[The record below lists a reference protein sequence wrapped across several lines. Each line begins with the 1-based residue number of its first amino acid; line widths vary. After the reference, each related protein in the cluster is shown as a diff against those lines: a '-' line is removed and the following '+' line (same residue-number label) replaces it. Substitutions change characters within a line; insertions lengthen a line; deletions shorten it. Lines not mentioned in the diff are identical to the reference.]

1 MNIKNFAMIGI
12 SHKILSMQEREEFI
26 RQKPKAL
33 LEELF
38 QTGKIQAYVD
48 LSTCLRV
55 EFYMELLDN
64 TRLEEIRERFP
75 TQRGLQMKQ
84 GEEALLHLAKVVCGF
99 FSVIKGEDQILSQM
113 KHAYTKALE
122 EKHSSK
128 LFNIIFQ
135 KIITLGKKFRT
146 KSNIAHHALSLEAIT
161 LHSIQERI
169 PNVQEKKILL
179 LGVGELAQSIL
190 SLLVK
195 EDFSNLYITN
205 RSYHKA
211 ERISNAYQVNIIDFR
226 DKYEWIAKVDIIIS
240 ATSASHIVLEYERF
254 LEKKQEKN
262 YLMLDLAVP
271 RDIDPRIA
279 NLEGVQVLNLDDIW
293 KISKQHGSFREQ
305 LLDEYF
311 YLLEEQIESIHK
323 ALSYYENKQEA
334 SVC

>member
-26 RQKPKAL
+26 RKKPKVL

-38 QTGKIQAYVD
+38 QTGKIRAYVD

-75 TQRGLQMKQ
+75 AQRGLQMKQ

-99 FSVIKGEDQILSQM
+99 FRSSRGRSNFVTDETRLYKGSGRETQLQTFQYYLP
-113 KHAYTKALE
+113 KNH
-122 EKHSSK
+122 
-128 LFNIIFQ
+128 NI
-135 KIITLGKKFRT
+135 GKKFRT
-146 KSNIAHHALSLEAIT
+146 KVILLIMLFLWKPLPYILSKKEF
-161 LHSIQERI
+161 QMCR
-169 PNVQEKKILL
+169 KKILL

-195 EDFSNLYITN
+195 EGFSNLYITN

-254 LEKKQEKN
+254 LEKTGKE
-262 YLMLDLAVP
+262 LPDVGL
-271 RDIDPRIA
+271 
-279 NLEGVQVLNLDDIW
+279 G
-293 KISKQHGSFREQ
+293 GSQR
-305 LLDEYF
+305 Y
-311 YLLEEQIESIHK
+311 
-323 ALSYYENKQEA
+323 
-334 SVC
+334 

>member
-1 MNIKNFAMIGI
+1 MNIKNFAVIGI
-12 SHKILSMQEREEFI
+12 SHTMLSMQEREEFI
-26 RQKPKAL
+26 RQKPKII

-38 QTGKIQAYVD
+38 QVGKIRAYVD

-55 EFYMELLDN
+55 EFYVELLEK
-64 TRLEEIRERFP
+64 TTLKEIREQFSN
-75 TQRGLQMKQ
+75 QWDLQTKQ
-84 GEEALLHLAKVVCGF
+84 GEEALLYLAKVVCGF
-99 FSVIKGEDQILSQM
+99 FSVIKGEDQILAQI

-122 EKHSSK
+122 EEHSSK

-135 KIITLGKKFRT
+135 KIIELGKKFRT

-169 PNVQEKKILL
+169 SNLQEKKILL

-195 EDFSNLYITN
+195 ENLTNIYITN

-211 ERISNAYQVNIIDFR
+211 EKISNAYQVNIIDFR
-226 DKYEWIAKVDIIIS
+226 DKYEWIAKADIIIS
-240 ATSASHIVLEYERF
+240 ATSASHIVLDYERF
-254 LEKKQEKN
+254 LEQKQEKE

-279 NLEGVQVLNLDDIW
+279 NLERVQILNLDDIW
-293 KISKQHGSFREQ
+293 EISKQHGSFREQ

-323 ALSYYENKQEA
+323 ALSYYETKQEA
-334 SVC
+334 SAC